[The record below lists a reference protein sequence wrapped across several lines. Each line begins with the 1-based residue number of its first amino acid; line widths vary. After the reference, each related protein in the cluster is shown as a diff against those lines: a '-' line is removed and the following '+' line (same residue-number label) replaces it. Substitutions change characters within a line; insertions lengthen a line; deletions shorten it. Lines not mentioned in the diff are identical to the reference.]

1 MERKTVSLEI
11 QVTGMQKDVSY
22 LKEKVDA
29 VDVKLDKMDG
39 KTDKLMTDLPGVF
52 KEVMENYVTKDEFR
66 SFRDVVVISMKEHE
80 GFEKSITSLKTNN
93 KVIAGIGGAIV
104 FILSFGDT
112 IAEWLTSLVHTP

>member
-1 MERKTVSLEI
+1 MEQKTASLEI
-11 QVTGMQKDVSY
+11 QITGVQKDVSY

-39 KTDKLMTDLPGVF
+39 KTDKLMTDLPSVF
-52 KEVMENYVTKDEFR
+52 KDIMENYVTKDEFR
-66 SFRDVVVISMKEHE
+66 AFQGVVNISMKEYE

-104 FILSFGDT
+104 FILSFGNT
-112 IAEWLTSLVHTP
+112 IADWLTSLVHTR